1 MKYKWWWANA
11 LYLCTLVPSTTGLL
25 TSLKEVAFHLLSP
38 LPPSLSLFQGLQFAK
53 EHGLVFMETSAK
65 TAQNVENAFID
76 TAKEIFQKVQDGV
89 FDISN
94 EVGVSNKK
102 C

>member
-1 MKYKWWWANA
+1 MP
-11 LYLCTLVPSTTGLL
+11 LYLCTSVFSTTGLQ
-25 TSLKEVAFHLLSP
+25 TSLEEVAFLPLSP
-38 LPPSLSLFQGLQFAK
+38 LPFPLSLSPFQGLQFAK

-94 EVGVSNKK
+94 EVGMSN
-102 C
+102 